1 MNLGLTDFAKCAR
14 IPVAQA
20 IPGSC
25 ASLASFMSHFYESS
39 PDSSAKSVAGDRNR
53 ASSQAIYLP
62 CCCYGKFMA
71 NSSQKQ
77 RSNRVLTIGIA
88 VLLGILT
95 GFLWAYA
102 NPIQLVPGIIQWR
115 IFAFLPPVIG
125 ILISPIAG
133 FVSGYVGTVIW
144 GVLSDTFIPFHT
156 LFVDGVLA
164 GCTGY
169 IPAITTGQKFTL
181 AQLAIAPR
189 ALSHASIT
197 AGSSSL
203 LMITG
208 VSVSFA
214 MMRIY
219 PLGWALLW
227 IGLSNVL
234 PVVIGTPIATRYGA
248 RVMQTT
254 SWFPT
259 ERLK

>member
-1 MNLGLTDFAKCAR
+1 
-14 IPVAQA
+14 
-20 IPGSC
+20 
-25 ASLASFMSHFYESS
+25 
-39 PDSSAKSVAGDRNR
+39 
-53 ASSQAIYLP
+53 
-62 CCCYGKFMA
+62 MA
-71 NSSQKQ
+71 NSSRKQ

-95 GFLWAYA
+95 GVLWAYA

-133 FVSGYVGTVIW
+133 FVSGYVGAVTW
-144 GVLSDTFIPFHT
+144 SLCADTFIPIHT

-164 GCTGY
+164 GCTGF

-189 ALSHASIT
+189 ALNHALIT

-203 LMITG
+203 LMIIG

-214 MMRIY
+214 LMKIY

-227 IGLSNVL
+227 IGLSNVV

-248 RVMQTT
+248 KAMQMI
-254 SWFPT
+254 SWLPT
-259 ERLK
+259 ERLR